1 MIIFTGYMIKLS
13 DHLNL
18 DHYIGNL
25 LSQFYIIIYDDIMC
39 GEVSYLIYK
48 VCKAGEGL
56 EGEVERPGYQ

>member
-13 DHLNL
+13 DYLNL
-18 DHYIGNL
+18 DHYIVKL
-25 LSQFYIIIYDDIMC
+25 LSQFYTLLMYSE

-48 VCKAGEGL
+48 VCKADEGL